1 MSDMEWM
8 QEAACLG
15 VLHEMWDEHTPRPDA
30 LRYCFRC
37 PVIKQCAN
45 YGLHDPTPRTQ
56 ACSAAWGFTIG
67 SG

>member
-45 YGLHDPTPRTQ
+45 YGLSTTLRV
-56 ACSAAWGFTIG
+56 
-67 SG
+67 